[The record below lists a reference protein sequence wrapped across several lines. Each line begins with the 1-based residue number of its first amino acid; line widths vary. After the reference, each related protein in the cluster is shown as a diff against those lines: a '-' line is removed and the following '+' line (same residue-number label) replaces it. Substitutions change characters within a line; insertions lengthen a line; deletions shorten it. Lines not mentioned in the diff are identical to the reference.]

1 MSGRCCTIRG
11 CLERAAC
18 CMSWCPLRRRKRTGN
33 RLRHLVGDCRTERH
47 DHACDGLR
55 TCVWKGSKGLS
66 SRLLRETATCPSLS
80 SLPERN
86 RWNTNSTCLAVSS
99 SWRTRSRRS
108 PRPSG
113 PTRPV
118 EFLADDERSADREAV
133 GPRDRCDTLGK
144 FEDPLVSY
152 RDRIQLPDRTGRHI
166 PQWTGQIPPFVDTVG
181 ISV

>member
-1 MSGRCCTIRG
+1 MEGIEG
-11 CLERAAC
+11 PQLPAVE
-18 CMSWCPLRRRKRTGN
+18 
-33 RLRHLVGDCRTERH
+33 GDCH
-47 DHACDGLR
+47 
-55 TCVWKGSKGLS
+55 V
-66 SRLLRETATCPSLS
+66 
-80 SLPERN
+80 SLPVLPAGEEPVEHELDVPR
-86 RWNTNSTCLAVSS
+86 CLVELADEIPSISS
-99 SWRTRSRRS
+99 SVGTDEA
-108 PRPSG
+108 
-113 PTRPV
+113 V